1 MFNIFFLIF
10 KFSLL
15 ILLFFTTL
23 ASYANDQ
30 YPLQSLVFTN
40 QIKLRNT
47 QNLTR
52 IFVSGKLQQ
61 NGSIKFKSEEIPY
74 STLLMIVPQF
84 SVWNKSKSSSF
95 SNQYSNSLKKILS
108 NNQMLGGIV
117 LDAEFNGKQLSHF
130 YTEFVCD
137 LYQQTKKIN
146 PDFHFYLAIFPPD
159 HPDQNGYYDLQKL
172 FVCSDHW
179 IIMFYDEHSPRTAEG
194 PVSSSNWIHTNLK
207 SIETQL
213 MQFEPNKTIHTQ
225 SIPNQQKPKAK
236 DEKLNPSH
244 PFSIEAIR
252 KKIYLGL
259 PLYGYAKLKSGQ
271 FGKVVPIQHWMH
283 LPEFQNAKTDYVKF
297 NHLGELH
304 YLPTLNFLR
313 TWEQKCIQ
321 GGYAGVAYWREEFG
335 STYLDH

>member
-1 MFNIFFLIF
+1 MKHVFAV
-10 KFSLL
+10 L
-15 ILLFFTTL
+15 ILLLLHFDNILCESILDNTL
-23 ASYANDQ
+23 SLDKK
-30 YPLQSLVFTN
+30 LVFTN
-40 QIKLRNT
+40 HIRKSNRYNYKT
-47 QNLTR
+47 
-52 IFVSGKLQQ
+52 IFVKAMLKK
-61 NGSIKFKSEEIPY
+61 NGQIYWKPTSFPTHSY
-74 STLLMIVPQF
+74 YLMVTPEFRVWKETNTESFLHQF
-84 SVWNKSKSSSF
+84 R
-95 SNQYSNSLKKILS
+95 NSLENLS
-108 NNQMLGGIV
+108 SNYKNLSGLI
-117 LDAEFNGKQLSHF
+117 LDAEMSPI
-130 YTEFVCD
+130 
-137 LYQQTKKIN
+137 QTKKEYSKFICSLFTEIKN
-146 PDFHFYLAIFPPD
+146 FNSLWMFSIAIFPPD

-172 FVCSDHW
+172 FVCSDNW

-225 SIPNQQKPKAK
+225 SIPDQQKPKAK

-259 PLYGYAKLKSGQ
+259 PLYGYAKLKSGK

-297 NHLGELH
+297 NHLGEVH